1 MRFRRHGKPAPDDA
15 PQSRAADHDR
25 APEPERR
32 GVARRGI
39 AKSPAD
45 QPSSR
50 PAAEPSS
57 RPAVRPS
64 SRRVSDLIIL
74 ALIGIVG
81 FLVAWMVLAP
91 VSIWQDEGTVPRVI
105 GMGLSEARNELT
117 SEGYRVTVAE
127 GDAHVSAPRGEV
139 YWQDPPPGTAAPPG
153 TSVTITASTGLLQ
166 VPTPDVVGLD
176 QVQAERVIIA
186 SGLKVGARDSVTD
199 RTEVGGV
206 VLGTRPSAGMA
217 RSVGASVDL
226 IINGAAR

>member
-1 MRFRRHGKPAPDDA
+1 MKFRRHGKPVRDDAEGAHVSAPD
-15 PQSRAADHDR
+15 QVG

-32 GVARRGI
+32 GIARRGV
-39 AKSPAD
+39 ALANA
-45 QPSSR
+45 
-50 PAAEPSS
+50 PAAESP
-57 RPAVRPS
+57 
-64 SRRVSDLIIL
+64 SRRAARPLRDIFIIV
-74 ALIGIVG
+74 LIGLVG

-91 VSIWQDEGTVPRVI
+91 VSIWQDEGTVPRVV
-105 GMGLSEARNELT
+105 GMGLTEARTELT
-117 SEGYRVTVAE
+117 TQGYRVTVAD
-127 GDAHVSAPRGEV
+127 GDAHISAPRGEV
-139 YWQDPPPGTAAPPG
+139 YWQDPPPGTTAPPG

-226 IINGAAR
+226 IVNGAAR

>member
-1 MRFRRHGKPAPDDA
+1 MKFRRHGKPPRED
-15 PQSRAADHDR
+15 
-25 APEPERR
+25 EPIPSAEEQ
-32 GVARRGI
+32 GDVEMTPRRGI
-39 AKSPAD
+39 ARRGVG
-45 QPSSR
+45 SSGS
-50 PAAEPSS
+50 AAEP
-57 RPAVRPS
+57 P
-64 SRRVSDLIIL
+64 SRRAAARRRPLRDILIV
-74 ALIGIVG
+74 ALIGVVG

-105 GMGLSEARNELT
+105 GMGLTEARTELT
-117 SEGYRVTVAE
+117 TEGYRVTVAD
-127 GDAHVSAPRGEV
+127 GDAHISAPRGEV
-139 YWQDPPPGTAAPPG
+139 YWQDPPPGTTAPPG
-153 TSVTITASTGLLQ
+153 TSVTVTASTGLLQ

-226 IINGAAR
+226 IVNGAAR

>member
-1 MRFRRHGKPAPDDA
+1 MKFRRHGKPPRED
-15 PQSRAADHDR
+15 
-25 APEPERR
+25 EPIPSAEEQ
-32 GVARRGI
+32 GDVEMTPRRGI
-39 AKSPAD
+39 ARRGVGPRQPAD
-45 QPSSR
+45 QPT
-50 PAAEPSS
+50 
-57 RPAVRPS
+57 
-64 SRRVSDLIIL
+64 SRRAGRPLRDILIV
-74 ALIGIVG
+74 ALIGVVG

-105 GMGLSEARNELT
+105 GMGLTEARTELT
-117 SEGYRVTVAE
+117 TEGYRVTVAD
-127 GDAHVSAPRGEV
+127 GDAHISAPRGEV
-139 YWQDPPPGTAAPPG
+139 YWQDPPPGTTAPPG
-153 TSVTITASTGLLQ
+153 TSVTVTASTGLLQ

-226 IINGAAR
+226 IVNGAAR

>member
-1 MRFRRHGKPAPDDA
+1 MEAAHDDA
-15 PQSRAADHDR
+15 PM
-25 APEPERR
+25 PERR
-32 GVARRGI
+32 GIARRGV
-39 AKSPAD
+39 AHGRAD
-45 QPSSR
+45 EPPSR
-50 PAAEPSS
+50 RAAEPPS
-57 RPAVRPS
+57 RRAAKPP
-64 SRRVSDLIIL
+64 SRRVRDLIIL
-74 ALIGIVG
+74 ALIGVVG

-105 GMGLSEARNELT
+105 GLGLTEARNRLT
-117 SEGYRVTVAE
+117 AEGYRVNVAE
-127 GDAHVSAPRGEV
+127 GDAHMSSQRGEV
-139 YWQDPPPGTAAPPG
+139 YWQDPPPGTSAPPG

-176 QVQAERVIIA
+176 QAQAERVIVA